1 MHCSWSLLICIT
13 VYNVIFKGSSF
24 GLPTH
29 PCVSI
34 VLVTNILVVRRQ
46 ILDMSIVHLP
56 AGEMTITLQDVAIL
70 FGLRIDGKA
79 VTRTI
84 CPNGWRERVDVIF
97 QKKKKIGFDVLDY

>member
-1 MHCSWSLLICIT
+1 
-13 VYNVIFKGSSF
+13 
-24 GLPTH
+24 
-29 PCVSI
+29 
-34 VLVTNILVVRRQ
+34 
-46 ILDMSIVHLP
+46 MSIVHLP

-97 QKKKKIGFDVLDY
+97 QKKKKRLDLMY